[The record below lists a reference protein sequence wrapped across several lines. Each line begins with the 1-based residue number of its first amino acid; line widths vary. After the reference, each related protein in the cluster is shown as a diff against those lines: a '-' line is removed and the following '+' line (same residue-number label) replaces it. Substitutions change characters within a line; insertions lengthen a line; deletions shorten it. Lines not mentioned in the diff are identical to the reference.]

1 MTNFELVYDQFLSTV
16 SVNFPN
22 LTNSEIK
29 QELFN
34 WTVLAS
40 SYFKFPRVDLDHVVY
55 TVNKPGP
62 NNEVGAYFKGELTQK
77 EISVIVEYMKLVY
90 FEIQLTDSK
99 KYEMYYEDAN
109 LKMPS
114 QSALITQINRS
125 YENQLSKAKKLEKD
139 YYRVKG
145 NKPTVGSIWNT

>member
-16 SVNFPN
+16 NVNFPN
-22 LTNSEIK
+22 LSNNEIK

-40 SYFKFPRVDLDHVVY
+40 SYFKFPRVDLDYVVY
-55 TVNKPGP
+55 RVNSPGP
-62 NNEVGAYFKGELTQK
+62 EGEVGAYFKGDLTQK
-77 EISVIVEYMKLVY
+77 EISVIVEYMKLVH
-90 FEIQLTDSK
+90 FEIELSDSK

-109 LKMPS
+109 LKLPS

-125 YENQLSKAKKLEKD
+125 YENQSLKARRAERD
-139 YYRVKG
+139 YYRAKDG
-145 NKPTVGSIWNT
+145 KPTVGSIWGI

>member
-22 LTNSEIK
+22 LTDTEIK

-55 TVNKPGP
+55 TVNKQGP
-62 NNEVGAYFKGELTQK
+62 NGEVGAYFKGELTQK
-77 EISVIVEYMKLVY
+77 EISVIVEYMKLVH

-125 YENQLSKAKKLEKD
+125 YENQLAKAKKLEKD
-139 YYRVKG
+139 YYRVKD

>member
-22 LTNSEIK
+22 LTNDEIK

-40 SYFKFPRVDLDHVVY
+40 SYFKFPRVDLDYVVY
-55 TVNKPGP
+55 RVNNPGP
-62 NNEVGAYFKGELTQK
+62 NGEVGAYFKGELTQK
-77 EISVIVEYMKLVY
+77 EITVIVEYMKLVH

-125 YENQLSKAKKLEKD
+125 YENQQAKAKKAERD
-139 YYRVKG
+139 YYRVKD